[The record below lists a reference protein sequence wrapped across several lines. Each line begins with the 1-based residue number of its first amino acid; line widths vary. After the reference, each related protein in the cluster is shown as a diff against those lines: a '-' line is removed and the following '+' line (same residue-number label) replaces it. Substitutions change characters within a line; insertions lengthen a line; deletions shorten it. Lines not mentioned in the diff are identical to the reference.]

1 MHISRRAVL
10 TAAMAAPSAAQA
22 QENAPLPDWL
32 RGHPAMSEWETPQR
46 HANSL
51 MAASVEPAPGGARVA
66 MREWLGARPTV
77 LAVWATWC
85 PPCMAEKRDEA
96 ALCARLE
103 AEGSRAQIR
112 GLLAYD
118 RVSLSEANARL
129 AQLGAEAFI
138 SGRASDRAE
147 NALLWTFGFDRD
159 RRSMRRTETVYAELS
174 TVLPFTLLLDS
185 NGAVLGRMIGMARR
199 GYWRSPELADLM
211 RVLAERA

>member
-10 TAAMAAPSAAQA
+10 AAATAAPISAQA
-22 QENAPLPDWL
+22 QETAPLPEWL
-32 RGHPAMSEWETPQR
+32 RGHPAMSEWESPER
-46 HANSL
+46 HANGVL
-51 MAASVEPAPGGARVA
+51 AATVEPTPGGARVA
-66 MREWLGARPTV
+66 VRDWLGARPTV

-118 RVSLSEANARL
+118 RASLAEAYERL
-129 AQLGAEAFI
+129 AQIGAEAFI
-138 SGRASDRAE
+138 SARASDRAE

-185 NGAVLGRMIGMARR
+185 NGVVLGRMIGMARR
-199 GYWRSPELADLM
+199 GYWRSAELADLM
-211 RVLAERA
+211 RLLAERG

>member
-10 TAAMAAPSAAQA
+10 AAAMAAPSVAQA
-22 QENAPLPDWL
+22 QEIGPPPEWL
-32 RGHPAMSEWETPQR
+32 RGHPAMSEWEAPQR
-46 HANSL
+46 HANGL
-51 MAASVEPAPGGARVA
+51 MAASVEPAPGGSRVA
-66 MREWLGARPTV
+66 VRDWLGARPTV

-103 AEGSRAQIR
+103 AEGSRSQVR
-112 GLLAYD
+112 GVLAYD
-118 RVSLSEANARL
+118 RASLAEAYERL
-129 AQLGAEAFI
+129 AQLGAEDFI
-138 SGRASDRAE
+138 SARASDRAE

-185 NGAVLGRMIGMARR
+185 QGVVLGRMTGMARR
-199 GYWRSPELADLM
+199 GYWRSEALADLM
-211 RVLAERA
+211 RLLSERG

>member
-10 TAAMAAPSAAQA
+10 AVAVAAPAFAQA
-22 QENAPLPDWL
+22 QEAPALPEWL
-32 RGHPAMSEWETPQR
+32 RDHPAMSEWEAPLR
-46 HANSL
+46 HANGL
-51 MAASVEPAPGGARVA
+51 LAASVEPTPSGGRVA
-66 MREWLGARPTV
+66 VRDWLGARPTV

-118 RVSLSEANARL
+118 RASLAEAYVRL
-129 AQLGAEAFI
+129 AQLGADGFI
-138 SGRASDRAE
+138 SARASDRAE

-185 NGAVLGRMIGMARR
+185 HGVVLGRMTGMARR
-199 GYWRSPELADLM
+199 GYWRSPAVADLM
-211 RVLAERA
+211 RLLAERA